1 MERSWRRVVM
11 VVDEGMDNGM
21 AGLGI
26 SMTQSGGVFSPKD
39 VMGMK
44 KLTFA

>member
-1 MERSWRRVVM
+1 M

-26 SMTQSGGVFSPKD
+26 SMTQSGGVFFPQRCYGYEKAHF
-39 VMGMK
+39 
-44 KLTFA
+44 LLRAA